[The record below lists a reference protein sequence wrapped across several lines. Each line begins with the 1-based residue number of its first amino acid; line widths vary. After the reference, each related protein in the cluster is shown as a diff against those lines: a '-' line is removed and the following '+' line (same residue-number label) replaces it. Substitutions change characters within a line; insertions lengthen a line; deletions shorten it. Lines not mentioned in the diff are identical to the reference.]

1 MALPHEPLG
10 MTRRLKRIAPVKFGM
25 VVGIIYGLISL
36 IIVPFFLLFAGLST
50 LAALLGNHSNDS
62 ANTAGGIV
70 GLIVGCIFVVFI
82 PVLYAVLGGLMGML
96 AAWLYNVVAGWIGGI
111 EFEVE

>member
-1 MALPHEPLG
+1 MGRRHEPLG
-10 MTRRLKRIAPVKFGM
+10 MTRRLKRIAPVKFGL

-36 IIVPFFLLFAGLST
+36 IIVPFFLLFAGLS
-50 LAALLGNHSNDS
+50 ALTTILGNHSEN
-62 ANTAGGIV
+62 AAGGIV
-70 GLIVGCIFVVFI
+70 GMIIGGIFIVFI
-82 PVLYAVLGGLMGML
+82 PVFYAVVGGLMGML